1 MKNEIITITT
11 EFIRLDALLKLG
23 GALDT
28 GGQAKFVI
36 QNGEVEVNGEVCT
49 NEPVNVL
56 RLGFE
61 NFRNLCPGEIFPGE
75 TINVI
80 HGSNAQ
86 GKTNLLE
93 AIWLFTG
100 GHSFRGTKDSEL
112 PVLKDGKNAPA
123 ASLSMTL
130 FTEGREQELRLE
142 LRDGRRSSV
151 INGVEKKTGSALVG
165 KFCAV
170 IFLPVKEGPSRRRA
184 FLDGALCQSRPA
196 FTRILAHYN
205 KALMQRNALLKDIPR
220 HPELIDTLD
229 VWDERLI
236 LFGTEVVQERAAFCK
251 DLEPRAAEIYRG
263 IAKNREE
270 ITLSYAPFG
279 GAKTK
284 TEIAERFSEALK
296 NARNAEARAGFTSV
310 GPHRD
315 DLTLTIGG
323 LSART
328 FGSQGQQR
336 SIVLALK
343 LAEADILYRKTGE
356 RPVILLDDVMS
367 ELDMSR
373 RDYLLNHLDGRQVFI
388 TCCDPETVRLME
400 TGRGFYVEKGTVRQ
414 DTDEKAGEVHA
425 ENETPTCESE

>member
-1 MKNEIITITT
+1 M
-11 EFIRLDALLKLG
+11 
-23 GALDT
+23 
-28 GGQAKFVI
+28 
-36 QNGEVEVNGEVCT
+36 
-49 NEPVNVL
+49 NVL

-170 IFLPVKEGPSRRRA
+170 IFSPEHLLLVKEGPSRRRA

-196 FTRILAHYN
+196 FTRVLAHYN

-263 IAKNREE
+263 IAK
-270 ITLSYAPFG
+270 
-279 GAKTK
+279 
-284 TEIAERFSEALK
+284 
-296 NARNAEARAGFTSV
+296 
-310 GPHRD
+310 
-315 DLTLTIGG
+315 
-323 LSART
+323 
-328 FGSQGQQR
+328 
-336 SIVLALK
+336 
-343 LAEADILYRKTGE
+343 
-356 RPVILLDDVMS
+356 
-367 ELDMSR
+367 
-373 RDYLLNHLDGRQVFI
+373 
-388 TCCDPETVRLME
+388 
-400 TGRGFYVEKGTVRQ
+400 TGRKSRFPTRRLAVRRQKRRLPSGFPKR
-414 DTDEKAGEVHA
+414 
-425 ENETPTCESE
+425 

>member
-1 MKNEIITITT
+1 M
-11 EFIRLDALLKLG
+11 
-23 GALDT
+23 
-28 GGQAKFVI
+28 
-36 QNGEVEVNGEVCT
+36 
-49 NEPVNVL
+49 NVL

-170 IFLPVKEGPSRRRA
+170 IFSPEHLLLVKEGPSRRRA

-196 FTRILAHYN
+196 FTRVLAHYN

-236 LFGTEVVQERAAFCK
+236 LFGTEVVQERAAFCQV
-251 DLEPRAAEIYRG
+251 LEPRAAEIYRG

-279 GAKTK
+279 GAETK

-296 NARNAEARAGFTSV
+296 NARNADARAGFTSV

-315 DLTLTIGG
+315 DLTLTIDG

>member
-1 MKNEIITITT
+1 M
-11 EFIRLDALLKLG
+11 
-23 GALDT
+23 
-28 GGQAKFVI
+28 
-36 QNGEVEVNGEVCT
+36 
-49 NEPVNVL
+49 NVL

-170 IFLPVKEGPSRRRA
+170 IFSPEHLLLVKEGPSRRRA

-196 FTRILAHYN
+196 FTRVLAHYN

-279 GAKTK
+279 GAETK

-296 NARNAEARAGFTSV
+296 NARNADARAGFTSV

-315 DLTLTIGG
+315 DLTLTIDG
-323 LSART
+323 LSARP

-336 SIVLALK
+336 SSVLALK
-343 LAEADILYRKTGE
+343 MAECSMVEETTSEAPI
-356 RPVILLDDVMS
+356 VLLDDVMS
-367 ELDMSR
+367 ELDAGR
-373 RDYLLNHLDGRQVFI
+373 RDYLLNHLDNWQVFV
-388 TCCDPETVRLME
+388 TCCDDESFRELRN
-400 TGRGFYVEKGTVRQ
+400 GRSFLI
-414 DTDEKAGEVHA
+414 DAGQLQRTEDF
-425 ENETPTCESE
+425 

>member
-1 MKNEIITITT
+1 M
-11 EFIRLDALLKLG
+11 
-23 GALDT
+23 
-28 GGQAKFVI
+28 
-36 QNGEVEVNGEVCT
+36 
-49 NEPVNVL
+49 NVL

-170 IFLPVKEGPSRRRA
+170 IFSPEHLLLVKEGPSRRRA

-196 FTRILAHYN
+196 FTRVLAHYN
-205 KALMQRNALLKDIPR
+205 KACLLYTSD
-220 HPELIDTLD
+220 
-229 VWDERLI
+229 
-236 LFGTEVVQERAAFCK
+236 AA
-251 DLEPRAAEIYRG
+251 
-263 IAKNREE
+263 
-270 ITLSYAPFG
+270 
-279 GAKTK
+279 
-284 TEIAERFSEALK
+284 
-296 NARNAEARAGFTSV
+296 
-310 GPHRD
+310 D
-315 DLTLTIGG
+315 D
-323 LSART
+323 
-328 FGSQGQQR
+328 
-336 SIVLALK
+336 
-343 LAEADILYRKTGE
+343 
-356 RPVILLDDVMS
+356 
-367 ELDMSR
+367 
-373 RDYLLNHLDGRQVFI
+373 
-388 TCCDPETVRLME
+388 
-400 TGRGFYVEKGTVRQ
+400 
-414 DTDEKAGEVHA
+414 
-425 ENETPTCESE
+425 

>member
-1 MKNEIITITT
+1 MPRSAIKEAWLPRSIIRPWSITIIT
-11 EFIRLDALLKLG
+11 
-23 GALDT
+23 
-28 GGQAKFVI
+28 
-36 QNGEVEVNGEVCT
+36 
-49 NEPVNVL
+49 
-56 RLGFE
+56 
-61 NFRNLCPGEIFPGE
+61 
-75 TINVI
+75 
-80 HGSNAQ
+80 
-86 GKTNLLE
+86 
-93 AIWLFTG
+93 
-100 GHSFRGTKDSEL
+100 SEL
-112 PVLKDGKNAPA
+112 TIVDRRWAITKLVRFSV
-123 ASLSMTL
+123 SLSMA
-130 FTEGREQELRLE
+130 RWMS
-142 LRDGRRSSV
+142 SSV
-151 INGVEKKTGSALVG
+151 RVSTELVASSRMSMGAFWSMARAMVSSCFCPAEMLVASERTVSNMTIRCRTCTEKCDSNQ
-165 KFCAV
+165 
-170 IFLPVKEGPSRRRA
+170 
-184 FLDGALCQSRPA
+184 LD
-196 FTRILAHYN
+196 T
-205 KALMQRNALLKDIPR
+205 
-220 HPELIDTLD
+220 ELIDTLD

-279 GAKTK
+279 GAETK

-296 NARNAEARAGFTSV
+296 NARNADARAGFTSV

-315 DLTLTIGG
+315 DLTLTIDG

>member
-1 MKNEIITITT
+1 M
-11 EFIRLDALLKLG
+11 F
-23 GALDT
+23 
-28 GGQAKFVI
+28 
-36 QNGEVEVNGEVCT
+36 
-49 NEPVNVL
+49 
-56 RLGFE
+56 
-61 NFRNLCPGEIFPGE
+61 
-75 TINVI
+75 
-80 HGSNAQ
+80 
-86 GKTNLLE
+86 
-93 AIWLFTG
+93 
-100 GHSFRGTKDSEL
+100 GTS
-112 PVLKDGKNAPA
+112 
-123 ASLSMTL
+123 
-130 FTEGREQELRLE
+130 
-142 LRDGRRSSV
+142 
-151 INGVEKKTGSALVG
+151 
-165 KFCAV
+165 
-170 IFLPVKEGPSRRRA
+170 
-184 FLDGALCQSRPA
+184 
-196 FTRILAHYN
+196 
-205 KALMQRNALLKDIPR
+205 
-220 HPELIDTLD
+220 
-229 VWDERLI
+229 
-236 LFGTEVVQERAAFCK
+236 GTEVVQERAAFCK

-279 GAKTK
+279 GAETK

-296 NARNAEARAGFTSV
+296 NARNADARAGFTSV

-315 DLTLTIGG
+315 DLMLTIDG